1 MAVNGHRVRFFR
13 LGCFVE
19 VPAGNAFIRADRE
32 GHVAEIADR
41 LAVRALLRSYDT
53 ARVILEEDIVNL
65 FDLRRYRDRF
75 GLCDFSDRSK
85 RDGGIPAG
93 ELFIFARFDFRL
105 QKSIALLHDLPGNF
119 LRLLAV
125 LFLENIRDRVG
136 VSRQNAQHADARDH
150 AVGISFR
157 SPCAYGNDR
166 KEHED
171 GHENRSKLLKA
182 VFHDGFSSLSA
193 DMLFSVT

>member
-1 MAVNGHRVRFFR
+1 MRI
-13 LGCFVE
+13 GCIE

-32 GHVAEIADR
+32 GLVAEIADR

-85 RDGGIPAG
+85 RDGRIPAG

-105 QKSIALLHDLPGNF
+105 QKSIALLHDLLGNF
-119 LRLLAV
+119 LSV

-150 AVGISFR
+150 AVGILFR